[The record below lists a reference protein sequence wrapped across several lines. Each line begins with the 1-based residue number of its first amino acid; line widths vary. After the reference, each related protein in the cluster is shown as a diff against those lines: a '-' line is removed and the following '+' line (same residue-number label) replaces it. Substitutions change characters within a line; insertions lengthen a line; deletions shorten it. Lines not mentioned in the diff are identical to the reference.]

1 MESLEKREKKM
12 PGERCSD
19 IGTETVIWTQI
30 GHEESPVPMVGCCLI
45 IL

>member
-19 IGTETVIWTQI
+19 IGTETVI
-30 GHEESPVPMVGCCLI
+30 
-45 IL
+45 